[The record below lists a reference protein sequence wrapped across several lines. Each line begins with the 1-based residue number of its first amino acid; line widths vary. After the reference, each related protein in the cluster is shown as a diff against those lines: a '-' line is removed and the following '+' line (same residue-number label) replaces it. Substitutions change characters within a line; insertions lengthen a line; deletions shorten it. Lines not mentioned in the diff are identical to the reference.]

1 MDALIVLATQTI
13 KNDFLYQVRVLMRTK
28 DNSTENNFKEA
39 FLTTYRTFIAPELL
53 IAKLVYRWSLILPT
67 LVSS

>member
-13 KNDFLYQVRVLMRTK
+13 KNDFLYQVGILAIFLKQRLL
-28 DNSTENNFKEA
+28 TEYNFQEA

-53 IAKLVYRWSLILPT
+53 IAKLVYR
-67 LVSS
+67 